1 MRETKQIH
9 LVEMI
14 IVRLYLEICYKTHF
28 LSSFLNVMFEIYNF
42 YNNKVI
48 YLYISQKGL
57 NIIVVF

>member
-1 MRETKQIH
+1 
-9 LVEMI
+9 MI
-14 IVRLYLEICYKTHF
+14 IVRLYLEICYKKHF
-28 LSSFLNVMFEIYNF
+28 LSSFLNVMFEIYKF

>member
-9 LVEMI
+9 FVEMI
-14 IVRLYLEICYKTHF
+14 IVRLYLEICYKTF
-28 LSSFLNVMFEIYNF
+28 SSFLNVMFEIYKF